1 MELTRTRELLPT
13 VIWRESSPSTNAELR
28 ELVRAA
34 GSAAPG
40 SGSGSG
46 PASASSPAGSTLPA
60 GSLLA
65 TANQT
70 AGRGRLDRGWVTPPD
85 TAIAASLLVRDFGR
99 TGLGVGWLPLL
110 TGSAIATALQPYF
123 GEGKRVGVKW
133 PNDVHVRDEE
143 DAIAGRPGL
152 KLCGILCEMIDPGT
166 VIVGTGINLLIP
178 EEELPTGRAASLL
191 SAGADLGAA
200 LRADP
205 ATDPAIDP
213 AMDPATDVEAAP
225 TLADP
230 AGQDLADQVLASYAA
245 ELLRLIELAATHPG
259 AARARVA
266 RHSLTLGTEVR
277 VHLPGGEIVDGRARE
292 LADDGSLVVDLPT
305 GGTLTVSAGDVEH
318 LR

>member
-1 MELTRTRELLPT
+1 MELTRTRELLPR

-28 ELVRAA
+28 DLVREAEP
-34 GSAAPG
+34 GAAP
-40 SGSGSG
+40 
-46 PASASSPAGSTLPA
+46 PHFT
-60 GSLLA
+60 LLA

-85 TAIAASLLVRDFGR
+85 TAIAASLLVRGFGR

-110 TGSAIATALQPYF
+110 TGSAIAAALQPRF
-123 GEGKRVGVKW
+123 GDGLRVGVKW

-143 DAIAGRPGL
+143 DAIAGRPGR
-152 KLCGILCEMIDPGT
+152 KLCGILCEMIDPDT

-178 EEELPTGRAASLL
+178 EWELPTDRAASLL
-191 SAGADLGAA
+191 SAGADLGAVPGTGA
-200 LRADP
+200 VADP
-205 ATDPAIDP
+205 GAADPG
-213 AMDPATDVEAAP
+213 AAP
-225 TLADP
+225 TLAD
-230 AGQDLADQVLASYAA
+230 ATGRELADRVLAAYAE
-245 ELLRLIELAATHPG
+245 ELQRLIELSATHPG

-292 LADDGSLVVDLPT
+292 LAEDGSLVVDLPT